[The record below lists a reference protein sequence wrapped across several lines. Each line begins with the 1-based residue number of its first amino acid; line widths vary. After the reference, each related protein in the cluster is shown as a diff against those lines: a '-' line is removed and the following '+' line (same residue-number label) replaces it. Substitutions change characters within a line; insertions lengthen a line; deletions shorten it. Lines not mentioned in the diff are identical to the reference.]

1 MRRYE
6 VIRVWKGAGL
16 RMASL
21 DPKRDRP
28 FHIYGFRGLATNARG
43 YSWQKLLCEHIRR
56 RKNRRNLL

>member
-28 FHIYGFRGLATNARG
+28 FHIHGFRGLATNARG
-43 YSWQKLLCEHIRR
+43 YSWQKLLCEYIRR
-56 RKNRRNLL
+56 